1 MSPSST
7 KMQSDALL
15 ARGGC
20 SWHRSPKGGLA
31 QLRVTSSCSTCTAQQ
46 YMQNKRLAQ
55 THFVDLYKAEP
66 FTCQSARSSNGSTRD
81 NWEESSIFQHGFL
94 ALSNEPHSSPSSKLE
109 VSTNLVCPAGTR
121 IASQQAIPLLHRL
134 SSQLHSCPTDTTATA
149 T

>member
-1 MSPSST
+1 
-7 KMQSDALL
+7 MQSDALL

-66 FTCQSARSSNGSTRD
+66 FTCQNFIFRVHIRPMVQQEITGKKARSFNMGS
-81 NWEESSIFQHGFL
+81 
-94 ALSNEPHSSPSSKLE
+94 
-109 VSTNLVCPAGTR
+109 
-121 IASQQAIPLLHRL
+121 
-134 SSQLHSCPTDTTATA
+134 
-149 T
+149 